1 MCTAAFRRV
10 SENNQS
16 TLTTNALELLKLLKR
31 EIKTPSNSL
40 AGFMLLSSVSNAFL
54 IGIINGAAESVASK
68 QMNWQYF
75 VMYLLCLSIFF
86 YSKKYT
92 QDRSSEIVEM
102 VINRLRLRLV
112 DKVRLTELATLEK
125 YGTSTLY
132 ARITQDSTTISN
144 VSTIII
150 NSLQQT
156 MMVCFTLLYIAAIS
170 IWSFLIIVV
179 GLGLGLMSYMNH
191 SSVFE
196 AMWQEVS
203 RKETSFFEKLNH
215 ILQGFNEININRRK
229 NEDVYNEYVK
239 VNNALRS
246 HRLKTSKMYN
256 VTLMYTQILFY
267 LLLGAILF
275 VLPRLQADNSAAVI
289 IKVVSSVLFIIG
301 PLEGIL
307 YAIPGL
313 ASANNSAQNIMIL
326 EAQLEEELK
335 QQKEQQINHHAP
347 ESYQLIP
354 FERQIDLRGLEY
366 QYKNNGWNGNGA
378 SFKVGPIN
386 LTIQKGELIFIT
398 GGNGSG
404 KSSFAKLLTG
414 LYKPAMGQ
422 IIIDGTDDGR
432 GGIEVNPRNYQQYQN
447 LYSIIFSDFHLFDK
461 VYGLEHTLDPV
472 EVNALLQSMHLSS
485 EKTSYKDGAFTNIRL
500 SSGQKKRLALA
511 TVLLEDK
518 PIYFFDE
525 VASDLDPEF
534 RDKFYY
540 EILTELKARNKTVIV
555 ISHDQQYW
563 NVPDRLL
570 QFQDGRMRELSKTEV
585 VALVSSMIS
594 KHG

>member
-1 MCTAAFRRV
+1 MEIF
-10 SENNQS
+10 
-16 TLTTNALELLKLLKR
+16 KLLKR

-40 AGFMLLSSVSNAFL
+40 AGFILLSSVSNAFL

-75 VMYLLCLSIFF
+75 VMYLLCLGIFF

-92 QDRSSEIVEM
+92 LDRSSEIVEM

-112 DKVRLTELATLEK
+112 DKVRLTELVTLEK
-125 YGTSTLY
+125 YGTATLY
-132 ARITQDSTTISN
+132 ARITQDATTISN
-144 VSTIII
+144 ISTIII
-150 NSLQQT
+150 NSLQQSI
-156 MMVCFTLLYIAAIS
+156 MIVCTLLYIAAIS
-170 IWSFLIIVV
+170 MWSFLIIVA
-179 GLGLGLMSYMNH
+179 GLALGLMSYMNH
-191 SSVFE
+191 SAVFQ

-215 ILQGFNEININRRK
+215 ILRGFNEININRRK
-229 NEDVYNEYVK
+229 NEDVYNEYVR

-246 HRLKTSKMYN
+246 QRLKTSKMYN
-256 VTLMYTQILFY
+256 VTLTYTQILFY

-289 IKVVSSVLFIIG
+289 MKVVSSVLFIIG

-307 YAIPGL
+307 YSIPGL
-313 ASANNSAQNIMIL
+313 ASANNSANNIMDL

-335 QQKEQQINHHAP
+335 KQKEQQINHHAP
-347 ESYQLIP
+347 EAYQLMP
-354 FERQIDLRGLEY
+354 FEHQIDLRGLEY

-386 LTIQKGELIFIT
+386 LTIRKGELIFIT

-422 IIIDGTDDGR
+422 IIIDGTEDGR
-432 GGIEVNPRNYQQYQN
+432 GGIEVNMRNYQQYQN

-472 EVNALLQSMHLSS
+472 EVNALLQSMNLSS
-485 EKTSYKDGAFTNIRL
+485 EKTSYKDGAFTNIHL
-500 SSGQKKRLALA
+500 SSGQKKRLALT

-540 EILTELKARNKTVIV
+540 EILSELKARNKTVIV

-585 VALVSSMIS
+585 VALVSSMIT